1 MLFSGENAGLLLLLA
16 YLDLL
21 MKHYMKRTYIA
32 PTAELFTWSSGPMNL
47 LNGFSVDGEADIYDF
62 AEGGEL
68 PDSE

>member
-1 MLFSGENAGLLLLLA
+1 
-16 YLDLL
+16 
-21 MKHYMKRTYIA
+21 MKYRMKQTYIP
-32 PTAELFTWSSGPMNL
+32 PTMEVFTWSSAPMNL

>member
-1 MLFSGENAGLLLLLA
+1 
-16 YLDLL
+16 
-21 MKHYMKRTYIA
+21 MKRTYIA